1 MVGRKSSRDTIA
13 ILDNEKAGQ
22 KKDRV
27 ADANKEPGG
36 GDLNDEIRGED
47 SANSVKMT
55 VKEKSRKKHALMG
68 DQKCQP
74 SKSTEK
80 SDLSRVSKVRN
91 DGRDALSG
99 GTPHGGDG
107 E

>member
-1 MVGRKSSRDTIA
+1 MTDADKGPGR
-13 ILDNEKAGQ
+13 
-22 KKDRV
+22 
-27 ADANKEPGG
+27 
-36 GDLNDEIRGED
+36 GDPNDEIRGED
-47 SANSVKMT
+47 SDNNVKMT

-74 SKSTEK
+74 SESTEK

-91 DGRDALSG
+91 HGRDALSG